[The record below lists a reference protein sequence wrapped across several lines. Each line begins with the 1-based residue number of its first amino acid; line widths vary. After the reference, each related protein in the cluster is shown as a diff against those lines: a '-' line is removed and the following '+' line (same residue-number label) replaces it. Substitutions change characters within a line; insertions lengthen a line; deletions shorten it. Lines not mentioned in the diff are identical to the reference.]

1 MMRIRSLRL
10 AEKNVHSRRG
20 AVLVVAMVALIVS
33 TAVTLSMVRSA
44 LAERALV
51 LSEADRMQTD
61 WLVEAGLE
69 RAAARLAS
77 EPDYSGEVWKPTAA
91 EFPIDG
97 NATVTITIQT
107 AADPAGGRRVTA
119 TAVLIREQLRR
130 AERQK
135 TITINLSTLRENGI

>member
-1 MMRIRSLRL
+1 MMRIRSLRR
-10 AEKNVHSRRG
+10 AAGTTHPRRG

-33 TAVTLSMVRSA
+33 VAVTLSMVRSA

-51 LSEADRMQTD
+51 LSEADRMQAD

-77 EPDYSGEVWKPTAA
+77 EPDYSGEVWKPTPA
-91 EFPIDG
+91 EMPIDG
-97 NATVTITIQT
+97 TATVTVTVLT

-119 TAVLIREQLRR
+119 TAALAREQLRR

-135 TITINLSTLRENGI
+135 TITMNLSTLRENGT